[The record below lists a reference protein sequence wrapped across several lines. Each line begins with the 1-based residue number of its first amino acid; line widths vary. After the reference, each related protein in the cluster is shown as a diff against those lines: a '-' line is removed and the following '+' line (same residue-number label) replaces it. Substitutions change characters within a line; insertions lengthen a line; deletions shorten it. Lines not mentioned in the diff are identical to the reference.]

1 MHSTL
6 TAESTRTAPATG
18 NLAAQSRDDN
28 EAVSR
33 RAAAWQHARAQIAVI
48 LTFGICVTALLW
60 LIMFVVIKTERSA
73 ALDHARS
80 EANNLSAAFQEEVG
94 QTLASVSRT
103 MESVA
108 QRMRAAK
115 GQFDIHEWAREIPLL
130 AAAVIQCAIIGPDGI
145 MRSSTLE
152 TQPSPLDLSDR
163 EHFRV
168 HADGTFKGLFVSK
181 PVVGRVSGQTAL
193 QVSQRVEDANG
204 TFLGV
209 VVFSLAP
216 GQLTTLHKSIDLGP
230 GGRLVVAGTADNVI
244 RARYGSGSEAGDLGA
259 AERVPPLP
267 AFNAAPHRGDDT
279 PVQSF
284 VRESVVDHATR
295 LYSMRNVHGY
305 PLRVA
310 VAFDLS
316 QVLAPAAT
324 HARLLGVAG
333 VIATLMMGGL
343 MTLLVLEIRR
353 RTDREIKL
361 GDEQARLAA
370 EIRLG
375 EHVQQ
380 QLRSSEARLRD
391 FAEMASD
398 WFWETDAD
406 LRFTS
411 STIDPTLLPSG
422 LSPLGKQPWELL
434 GTSVPSEQWIVQR
447 REMIARK
454 SFRDFRHTRPDASD
468 RPRHVSMNGV
478 PVYGDGG
485 GFVGY
490 RGTGRDVTARM
501 EAEAE
506 LRRSKETAEASS
518 VAKSAFLANMS
529 HELRTPLN
537 AIIGFAELIH
547 ARKTGRI
554 TNDYVEWAG
563 DILSSGRHLLDLIN
577 DVLELSRIEA
587 GRYELTEDTID
598 LGLLARACLPMIRGQ
613 AEKNRVRIDH
623 AIVDKTAVVRADR
636 RAIKQVVLN
645 LLTNAVKF
653 TPGGGVVS
661 IRSEKA
667 AGGEVSLVVADTGIG
682 IDPAALSKLCQ
693 PFVQA
698 DASTSRRYGGTGL
711 GLAISNRLVGLHG
724 GTLTIASVLGQG
736 TKVWVTFPVSRVMV
750 VTRQEIAAE

>member
-6 TAESTRTAPATG
+6 TAESTRAAPATG

-28 EAVSR
+28 EAVTR

-60 LIMFVVIKTERSA
+60 LIMFAVIETERSA

-115 GQFDIHEWAREIPLL
+115 GPFDIHEWAREIPLL
-130 AAAVIQCAIIGPDGI
+130 AAAVIQCGIIGPDGI

-181 PVVGRVSGQTAL
+181 PVVGRVSGQITL

-244 RARYGSGSEAGDLGA
+244 RARFGSGSEAGDLGA

-411 STIDPTLLPSG
+411 SSIDPTLLPGG
-422 LSPLGKQPWELL
+422 LSLLGKQPWELL
-434 GTSVPSEQWIVQR
+434 GTSVPSEQWVVQR

-454 SFRDFRHTRPDASD
+454 PFRDFRHTRPDAD
-468 RPRHVSMNGV
+468 GRPRHVSINGV

-554 TNDYVEWAG
+554 TDDYVEWAG

-667 AGGEVSLVVADTGIG
+667 AGGEVSLVVEDTGIG

-724 GTLTIASVLGQG
+724 GTLTIASVPGQG